1 MVAHVRNT
9 LKELPPTLDDTYLRI
24 LRNINKSYRLQVRD
38 VLKMLAF
45 SNRPLR
51 LEEIVEALA
60 FNLDTKSFDEDWRL
74 EPLDVIEICSSL
86 VAVVDP
92 QVKDEG
98 QHEDGNHEE
107 TMADDPNVSKK
118 ELRFAHYSVKEFLV
132 SERTSTNWFHIS
144 EESAHALIADRC
156 IHYLLCHLDMSED
169 LTRQHLLE
177 YPFLEY
183 AARNWYK
190 HACLLETMDGNLNA
204 LIMQL
209 FYPALNCCFQNWLKI
224 WDPDREWAGVLPKEP
239 ELIVQPLYYTALI
252 GFIDATNELITK
264 GENVSVT
271 GGYYGN
277 PLCAASVNGHLEV
290 VKFLVEE
297 GGADVESKSNTGRTA
312 LSFAAYNGRLDVVEF
327 LVEEGGADVESK
339 DNYGQTPLSFAAAM
353 GRLEAV
359 KFLVEQGGA
368 DVESK
373 DGKWGKTALDV
384 ARRGIWEGWRWGDPE
399 GRKAVAAWLEEHS
412 RITNRGSKGNVNDGG

>member
-224 WDPDREWAGVLPKEP
+224 WNPDYERVGVLPKKR
-239 ELIVQPLYYTALI
+239 ELVVQPYTI
-252 GFIDATNELITK
+252 GL
-264 GENVSVT
+264 
-271 GGYYGN
+271 
-277 PLCAASVNGHLEV
+277 
-290 VKFLVEE
+290 
-297 GGADVESKSNTGRTA
+297 
-312 LSFAAYNGRLDVVEF
+312 
-327 LVEEGGADVESK
+327 
-339 DNYGQTPLSFAAAM
+339 
-353 GRLEAV
+353 
-359 KFLVEQGGA
+359 
-368 DVESK
+368 
-373 DGKWGKTALDV
+373 
-384 ARRGIWEGWRWGDPE
+384 
-399 GRKAVAAWLEEHS
+399 
-412 RITNRGSKGNVNDGG
+412 